1 MFFIRNDSNFLLKRF
16 IYKIELLGCHSNIEL
31 RLIEVEVNFSGISLT
46 SFRGQCDTFLMADNF
61 HSVRYFFFPDFLI
74 FLF

>member
-46 SFRGQCDTFLMADNF
+46 S
-61 HSVRYFFFPDFLI
+61 SVD
-74 FLF
+74 